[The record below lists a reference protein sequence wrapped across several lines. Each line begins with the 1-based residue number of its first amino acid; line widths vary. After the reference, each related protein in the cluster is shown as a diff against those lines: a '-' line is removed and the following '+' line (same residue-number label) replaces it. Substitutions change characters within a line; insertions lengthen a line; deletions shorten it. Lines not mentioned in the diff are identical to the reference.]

1 MPGCN
6 TPEENAVV
14 DRARRLLATY
24 EDMAELIRLGAY
36 RHGSDPGIDEAI
48 HYMPALEAFLSQTGE
63 DKAEL
68 PSAYAALADIL
79 GMTAEPEPPPSQGS
93 EG

>member
-63 DKAEL
+63 EKAEL
-68 PSAYAALADIL
+68 QATYTTLAGIL
-79 GMTAEPEPPPSQGS
+79 DMTGDGEVSSSDGS